1 MLFRSASSP
10 AATTTA
16 TIANGPPAVNAGPD
30 QTVAVGSPVTLHAT
44 FSDGGTDAPWAYAID
59 WGDGSSPTTGS
70 TSSPSSPITASHSY
84 SAAGTNTV
92 RVTVT
97 DKDGAAGSGTLTVT
111 VSSQV
116 VTLVGAGNSSLG
128 SAGPATISG
137 TSLTLNSITGTPT
150 ATATSVT
157 GAYVAVVGP

>member
-1 MLFRSASSP
+1 MVYLIFLFFFFSSRRRHTRWYEVTGVQTCALPISSAP
-10 AATTTA
+10 ATTTA

-59 WGDGSSPTTGS
+59 WGDGSPQTTGS
-70 TSSPSSPITASHSY
+70 TTSQASPIDATHSY
-84 SAAGTNTV
+84 AAPGSNTV

-111 VSSQV
+111 AAEQV
-116 VTLVGAGNSSLG
+116 VTLVGAGNI
-128 SAGPATISG
+128 ARCDRT
-137 TSLTLNSITGTPT
+137 NDE
-150 ATATSVT
+150 ATA
-157 GAYVAVVGP
+157 